1 MAITY
6 KGDIC
11 LGLSA
16 DDSGQTLKRLMVFFC
31 ENGETIS
38 SLRTHRDFPVLGAA
52 HPELSLLKASS
63 ITVTPACDGKKN
75 KYEVEVTYSS
85 QRTAPVLTDT
95 AQFGRP
101 FNVTLSTVEKV
112 VPFEFS
118 YDQTDDSGHPVR
130 PVVTAAGTAI
140 PASTVQT
147 SLLLKFSYRLR
158 SFKPSWILETADTV
172 NRSPIKVCGLDIPAE
187 CGLIKTVAAE
197 IISEDSSP
205 HNSVFQVDVCMEIS
219 PEGFLRTFPNRSVY
233 FRGPN
238 GNPAR
243 IYMAVDSLGNPVYGS
258 DKALAEIADTTSNP
272 VPVDEPLWL
281 SAAGLILSSQDITP
295 GPGNFLRFREK
306 RPHSWSQLSLPRT
319 AAW

>member
-6 KGDIC
+6 KGDIS
-11 LGLSA
+11 LGLSVN
-16 DDSGQTLKRLMVFFC
+16 DSGQTLKRLMVFFC

-38 SLRTHRDFPVLGAA
+38 SLRTHRDFPVLGTA
-52 HPELSLLKASS
+52 HPLHPSLKAAS

-75 KYEVEVTYSS
+75 KYEVEVSYTSP
-85 QRTAPVLTDT
+85 RTVPVLTDT
-95 AQFGRP
+95 VQFDRP
-101 FNVTLSTVEKV
+101 FNVTLSTIEKV

-118 YDQTDDSGHPVR
+118 YDLTDDSGRPVQ
-130 PVVTAAGTAI
+130 PVVTTAGTAI
-140 PASTVQT
+140 PANTVQT

-172 NRSPIKVCGLDIPAE
+172 NRSPVKVCGLDIPAE

-197 IISEDSSP
+197 IVSEDSSP
-205 HNSVFQVDVCMEIS
+205 HNSVFQVDVSMEIS

-258 DKALAEIADTTSNP
+258 DKALSGIADAASSP

-281 SAAGLILSSQDITP
+281 SASGQILSSQDITP
-295 GPGNFLRFREK
+295 GPDNFLRFREK